1 MNKLL
6 LFLSVLSASTIT
18 FSALHRA
25 TERAQAARVSHE
37 VEWEAATNR
46 LAELNGASVSLR
58 NEVKVKQRRLRE
70 GASHPEISLEML
82 SLFEGE
88 NLYQQFPAWADRES
102 VG

>member
-58 NEVKVKQRRLRE
+58 NEVKVKQRRLWQA
-70 GASHPEISLEML
+70 ASHTKGTLETL
-82 SLFEGE
+82 TPLEGE
-88 NLYQQFPAWADRES
+88 NFEPHSPSRAP
-102 VG
+102 